1 MFNFHFFIAFEK
13 SIRFLMAL
21 PKVNSSIYSISP
33 PIDMPRAI
41 AEKNI
46 TNSHLSTY

>member
-1 MFNFHFFIAFEK
+1 MFNFHFYSFEK

-41 AEKNI
+41 AENI